1 MVDDSKQSN
10 VRITVPSRS
19 EKSENDPQL
28 HTSPVVRRPDYT
40 IVVPVADALLTSN
53 TGINVRRFLQ
63 TAIAL
68 AADNDGSVLLLG
80 LASVESEA
88 SVEVVREYVR
98 SDQPT
103 DVDSEEAVG
112 IVTDRKT
119 QLEQVL
125 NVAEELNPS
134 VSVNAVV
141 RTVTEPTR
149 GVLKAVDRENETAVL
164 LLRGTDLNRGRLFN
178 RSKVDR
184 VLADAACDVFVE
196 DLGAQ
201 GGSNALYVPDVEDHA
216 VASLAES
223 EATKIDSILLPVGM
237 GAHAALATEAARAI
251 ARASG
256 ASVTILHVISPEASA
271 RERAEAKD
279 LLRFAE
285 YILGPEVSVD
295 TELREA
301 SDTVDEIVQE
311 AHRHKLTSIG
321 FPEEKAR
328 LKQLVFSSVQEELSA
343 QSDATI
349 VMARDSD
356 RTMRSL
362 YYRWKRG
369 MEGMNEDQ

>member
-1 MVDDSKQSN
+1 
-10 VRITVPSRS
+10 
-19 EKSENDPQL
+19 
-28 HTSPVVRRPDYT
+28 
-40 IVVPVADALLTSN
+40 
-53 TGINVRRFLQ
+53 
-63 TAIAL
+63 
-68 AADNDGSVLLLG
+68 
-80 LASVESEA
+80 
-88 SVEVVREYVR
+88 
-98 SDQPT
+98 
-103 DVDSEEAVG
+103 
-112 IVTDRKT
+112 
-119 QLEQVL
+119 
-125 NVAEELNPS
+125 
-134 VSVNAVV
+134 
-141 RTVTEPTR
+141 
-149 GVLKAVDRENETAVL
+149 
-164 LLRGTDLNRGRLFN
+164 
-178 RSKVDR
+178 
-184 VLADAACDVFVE
+184 
-196 DLGAQ
+196 
-201 GGSNALYVPDVEDHA
+201 
-216 VASLAES
+216 
-223 EATKIDSILLPVGM
+223 M

-328 LKQLVFSSVQEELSA
+328 LKRLVFSSVQEELSA

-369 MEGMNEDQ
+369 IEGMDEDQ